1 MVVERLLINLKKF
14 LNRILFIQPFSSMF
28 LIRTAEAF
36 RKLVD
41 VLHTLEIL
49 ITWVVKTPYAV
60 AECML
65 LFNEQYL
72 IIGNPKASLL
82 SYKAVTKCELII
94 YCNILYCNVNVI
106 LVIAWYAFVRV

>member
-1 MVVERLLINLKKF
+1 
-14 LNRILFIQPFSSMF
+14 MF
-28 LIRTAEAF
+28 LIRIAEAL

-94 YCNILYCNVNVI
+94 LMSISSIVDLCEPTLLLSNIWFYL
-106 LVIAWYAFVRV
+106 